1 MSKSIK
7 VLTLTTMGVAATSA
21 QCFAS
26 DCSQAASCGNLT
38 TIVAVISVVVAICAL
53 VLAALM
59 RREHKRAIINLTAE
73 FQNMLENTQTT
84 INKDIRNLRREVG
97 RLRGGDNNKS
107 QSNDEKEQQGEE
119 GQRRRNNNRRRQYR
133 RPQQNE
139 GGENAAQ
146 NTETEE

>member
-7 VLTLTTMGVAATSA
+7 VLTLSAIGVAAASA
-21 QCFAS
+21 PCFAQT
-26 DCSQAASCGNLT
+26 CNQAQSCGSLT
-38 TIVAVISVVVAICAL
+38 TVVAAISVVLAVVALI
-53 VLAALM
+53 LAALM
-59 RREHKRAIINLTAE
+59 RREHKREIINLTAE

-107 QSNDEKEQQGEE
+107 NDEKEPRGEGE
-119 GQRRRNNNRRRQYR
+119 NRRSNDRRRQYR
-133 RPQQNE
+133 RPNRNE
-139 GGENAAQ
+139 GGEAAQ